1 MRNSEKD
8 VTAQL
13 DTAAQRQIEDN
24 RQILVSIINSILF
37 LVRYGVVVRGH
48 REGGRLQDV
57 ESCHDVTA
65 NEGSLRALLQYKA
78 SSKDK
83 ILKRDLQ
90 SAVGNALYV
99 SHESQYDL
107 IASIGFVILRIIV
120 AEVNSSRFFVQ
131 CWQMKRLT
139 LLDTSS

>member
-1 MRNSEKD
+1 M
-8 VTAQL
+8 
-13 DTAAQRQIEDN
+13 
-24 RQILVSIINSILF
+24 VSIINSILF
-37 LVRYGVVVRGH
+37 LVRYCIALRYH
-48 REGGRLQDV
+48 REGDMLQYV
-57 ESCHDVTA
+57 EFYHDVTA
-65 NEGSLRALLQYKA
+65 NEGNLRTLLQYKA
-78 SSKDK
+78 ASEDN

-90 SAVGNALYV
+90 SAAGNALYV